1 MIGSIASTPLLRR
14 RRNRRILLQAVFA
27 VGVGLLLWYLY
38 QRAMSLDVGFGFL
51 DDRAGFGISH
61 TFGFEYSSGGSRWSA
76 YWIGVWNT
84 VRLILVGIA
93 LATVIGIAA
102 GVARLSSNWLVS
114 RLAAVY
120 VEVFRNTPLLVQL
133 VFWYTAALLPLPPI
147 SRALDLFGAFY
158 LSNRAVVVPWATA
171 REGVTTWIVIVAVG
185 GVAAWLIRRWR
196 IAVEERTGRP
206 GRENT
211 IALAVF
217 MVLAVSGFLAT
228 GRPLQF
234 ESPDLVVPE
243 RGVPR
248 IVGGMSMTPEFAAL
262 LFALS
267 IYTAAFIAEI
277 VRGAIQS
284 LPHGQTEAAQAIGLS
299 GGQRLTLIILPQ
311 ALRIMIPPLTNQYL
325 NLTKNSSLAVAVA
338 YPELVSV
345 GRTLINNAGNA
356 IPVFLLIM
364 ATYLAMSLVIAVLMG
379 LLNRRVQMAGS

>member
-1 MIGSIASTPLLRR
+1 MLGALADVPLLRR
-14 RRNRRILLQAVFA
+14 RRTRRILLQVAFA
-27 VGVGLLLWYLY
+27 SGVALFLWYLY
-38 QRAMSLDVGFGFL
+38 QRAVSLEVGFAFL
-51 DDRAGFGISH
+51 DDRAGFAISH
-61 TFGFEYSSGGSRWSA
+61 TFGLESDSGASRWSA
-76 YWIGVWNT
+76 YWVGVWNT
-84 VRLILVGIA
+84 VRLILVGIV
-93 LATVIGIAA
+93 LATVIGVVA

-114 RLAAVY
+114 RLATVY

-158 LSNRAVVVPWATA
+158 LSNRAVVVPWGSADDGI
-171 REGVTTWIVIVAVG
+171 RLWLGLVAVALL
-185 GVAAWLIRRWR
+185 AAWAVRRWR
-196 IAVEERTGRP
+196 IGVEERTGRP

-211 IALAVF
+211 LALA
-217 MVLAVSGFLAT
+217 LFLALVVGGFILT
-228 GRPLQF
+228 GRPIDF

-243 RGVPR
+243 RGVAR
-248 IVGGMSMTPEFAAL
+248 MVGGMSMTPEFAAL

-277 VRGAIQS
+277 VRGSIQS
-284 LPHGQTEAAQAIGLS
+284 LPHGQTEAAQAIGLT

-311 ALRIMIPPLTNQYL
+311 ALRSMIPPLTNQYL

>member
-1 MIGSIASTPLLRR
+1 MVNLIAATPLLRR
-14 RRNRRILLQAVFA
+14 RRNRRILLQVAFA
-27 VGVGLLLWYLY
+27 LGVGLLLWYLY
-38 QRAMSLDVGFGFL
+38 QRATSLEVGFAFL
-51 DDRAGFGISH
+51 DDRAGFAISH

-76 YWIGVWNT
+76 YWTGVWNT

-93 LATVIGIAA
+93 LATVIGIMA

-114 RLAAVY
+114 RLATVY

-147 SRALDLFGAFY
+147 SRAMDLFGAFY
-158 LSNRAVVVPWATA
+158 LSNRAVVVPWATT
-171 REGVTTWIVIVAVG
+171 RDGLTTWLAIVAVA
-185 GVAAWLIRRWR
+185 VVVAWLVRRWR
-196 IAVEERTGRP
+196 IAVEERMGRP

-217 MVLAVSGFLAT
+217 IALTVGGFIAT
-228 GRPLQF
+228 GRPLEFQ
-234 ESPDLVVPE
+234 SPDLVVPE

-248 IVGGMSMTPEFAAL
+248 ILGGMSMTPEFAAL

-284 LPHGQTEAAQAIGLS
+284 LPHGQTEAAQAIGLT

-311 ALRIMIPPLTNQYL
+311 ALRVMIPPLTNQYL

-338 YPELVSV
+338 YPELVSI

-379 LLNRRVQMAGS
+379 LLNRRVQMVGS